1 MAQAVEYAKILSDYL
16 ASHHEVG
23 ETIPLTGEKITEII
37 SKETGKEV
45 KLYSNAFVEIRRA
58 LVFQPLGDKALIP
71 TRQDID
77 NIKSPVR
84 YKLINKKEFDP
95 GKLDGS
101 MVIGMDTGLVQKIVS
116 RAQQK
121 YNLGAENIEFFMKL
135 LMTADVLYRQGTD
148 ERFER
153 IPLRPISISI
163 MENKK
168 EVLKIFVKALWEL
181 GFIDLDSMEKKSDEE
196 VSDDIEG
203 KNMYRLKVTEGWR
216 PILKSAARSQRSLKL
231 EQILRAKEEP
241 VMAPK
246 EVLNS
251 AGKKP
256 HNVIMF
262 SDIAGEDDSQAIEEL
277 SNHIAKGFFEFQR
290 KRIEK
295 KDSEIK
301 MLRDELRMKAKDIA
315 DLKDEIAKLKKS
327 QLSEEAIMNSKPY
340 QDLMAESNRYM
351 RERDEA
357 KEKFNKR
364 YGDEKDLSDSKN
376 AVLEQLDNYLAQ
388 LDENVES
395 VIDESPVE
403 EKFKKNIKYKLTKAI
418 TGMNKS
424 IENVFLRKN

>member
-84 YKLINKKEFDP
+84 YKLISKKDFDP
-95 GKLDGS
+95 CKLDGS
-101 MVIGMDTGLVQKIVS
+101 MVIGMNTDLVQKIVS
-116 RAQQK
+116 RAQEK
-121 YNLGAENIEFFMKL
+121 YKAGAENIEFFMKL

-148 ERFER
+148 KRLEM

-163 MENKK
+163 MQDKK
-168 EVLKIFVKALWEL
+168 EVLEIFVNALWEM
-181 GFIDLDSMEKKSDEE
+181 GFVELRSTKKPDSK
-196 VSDDIEG
+196 DI
-203 KNMYRLKVTEGWR
+203 MDMDTYRLIETEGWR
-216 PILKSAARSQRSLKL
+216 PILKSTSRSRKSLRL

-246 EVLNS
+246 EVLTPAS
-251 AGKKP
+251 EKSQ
-256 HNVIMF
+256 NVIMF
-262 SDIAGEDDSQAIEEL
+262 SDIAGGDDPQSMEEL
-277 SNHIAKGFFEFQR
+277 SNYVMKCFSGFMK
-290 KRIEK
+290 KRLEK

-301 MLRDELRMKAKDIA
+301 MLRDELRMKAEDIA
-315 DLKDEIAKLKKS
+315 DLKNEIAKLKES